1 MAETESDSDI
11 SKESGARKR
20 QRGDINVV
28 LVHHL
33 LGQIQQNINV
43 IEDMLTHIIAKQTFL
58 NRNYIINVKLKSK

>member
-33 LGQIQQNINV
+33 LGQIQQNV
-43 IEDMLTHIIAKQTFL
+43 IKDMLTHIIAKQTFL
-58 NRNYIINVKLKSK
+58 NRNYIINVKLNSK